1 VYDRPRRRGR
11 AVLVVL
17 LVAAVVVITLDFR
30 EGQGGP
36 IGRLQDAA
44 VTAFA
49 PVQRLT
55 GNVVRPV
62 GDFVGGIAQLGR
74 LRGENRQLK
83 NEVNGYRAQARTYQD
98 VLKENERLR
107 GAMGMAK
114 RCGCRT
120 VGASVV
126 ATSASNFQ
134 WAVTIDAGSSQGIAP
149 DMAVIDASGLI
160 GRVVKVT
167 SDYATVLLINDP
179 SSGVA
184 SSIASNKAP
193 GILRGAGEQAM
204 NFEPVRSG
212 TKVRQGDAI
221 VTQGYQGGVFPA
233 GIPIGAVSHVDRAS
247 AESLVAN
254 VAVQPYADL
263 AALDVVAV
271 VVAKPAPPPAQQVK
285 IKGGN

>member
-11 AVLVVL
+11 AVLAVL
-17 LVAAVVVITLDFR
+17 LVASVVIITLDFR

-44 VTAFA
+44 VSVFG

-62 GDFVGGIAQLGR
+62 GDFVGGIARLGS

-83 NEVNGYRAQARTYQD
+83 KELEGYRAQARTYQD
-98 VLKENERLR
+98 VLRENERLR
-107 GAMGMAK
+107 GAMSMAK

-160 GRVVKVT
+160 GRVIKVT

-193 GILRGAGEQAM
+193 GILRGEGEQSL

-212 TKVRQGDAI
+212 TKVNQGDSI
-221 VTQGYQGGVFPA
+221 VTQGYQGGVFPP

-254 VAVQPYADL
+254 VSVQPYADL

-271 VVAKPAPPPAQQVK
+271 VVAKPTPPPAQQVNAQ
-285 IKGGN
+285 GGG